1 MIMSLACRLS
11 GGLLA
16 AAVACSP
23 AERAQSQV
31 NRLTTAEREAG
42 WRLLFD
48 GKTTDGWRGYHMDS
62 LPSGWQVVDGALTRA
77 GEGADIITREQ
88 FGDFDLWLEWK
99 VAPGGNSGVM
109 YRITEEYD
117 YSYKSGPEMQV
128 LDDAAHRDGLS
139 RLTAAGSNYALHAAP
154 AGVVKPAGEWNLAR
168 ILVQGNHVEHWLN
181 GQKVVEYELLSP
193 EWEALVKASKFEQ
206 WPNYG
211 RAGQGHIALQDHG
224 DWVAYRNIKIR
235 ALP

>member
-1 MIMSLACRLS
+1 MSSAHRLLWLA
-11 GGLLA
+11 LA
-16 AAVACSP
+16 AGVACSP
-23 AERAQSQV
+23 ADRAQSQV
-31 NRLTTAEREAG
+31 NTLTVAEREAG

-48 GKTTDGWRGYHMDS
+48 GRGTSGWRGYHLDS
-62 LPSGWQVVDGALTRA
+62 MPSGWQVVDGALTRV

-88 FGDFDLWLEWK
+88 FANFHLLVEWK
-99 VAPGGNSGVM
+99 VAPGGNSGVL
-109 YRITEEYD
+109 YRVTEEYN
-117 YSYKSGPEMQV
+117 YGYKSGPEMQV

-154 AGVVKPAGEWNLAR
+154 AGVVKAAGEWNLAR
-168 ILVQGNHVEHWLN
+168 IVAQGNHVEHWLN

-193 EWEALVKASKFEQ
+193 EWEVLVKQSKFVE

-211 RAGQGHIALQDHG
+211 RAKQGHIGLQDHG

-235 ALP
+235 VLP